1 MELLPHRVVAVRY
14 FVNGAHGVGLTRS
27 LRPVVDDLGPFVEGV
42 PVDLPIGSSFVQR
55 SSVACALQV
64 LHYGQPS
71 FGGETSFE
79 GIVAEERRVL
89 VDVEAALVAVLV
101 VVASEIVPD
110 GQLAG
115 AGFVIRLDTV
125 SRRRVDVTVMLLLQ
139 DEFRFQL
146 EFRF

>member
-1 MELLPHRVVAVRY
+1 M
-14 FVNGAHGVGLTRS
+14 
-27 LRPVVDDLGPFVEGV
+27 
-42 PVDLPIGSSFVQR
+42 
-55 SSVACALQV
+55 ACALQV

-79 GIVAEERRVL
+79 GIVAEQWRVL

-115 AGFVIRLDTV
+115 AGFVIRLEAV
-125 SRRRVDVTVMLLLQ
+125 NGRRVDVS
-139 DEFRFQL
+139 DFYCKI
-146 EFRF
+146 